1 MLVLVRTFGAPKMVF
16 IIQRRKN
23 ANSLYSPS
31 VDFPSNRVRI
41 CLSNLTPEQ
50 NDKTKQQKTKAA
62 IETSISTLH
71 VAPSHRRGPC
81 KSNQAFLS
89 SNIRQE
95 LEKQS
100 VIPIPNGNATCTME
114 LCSSI
119 APSYVIIQKS

>member
-1 MLVLVRTFGAPKMVF
+1 MLLVLVRTFGAGIYEKQIFSALFNAEIMQIHFTPKVSIF
-16 IIQRRKN
+16 
-23 ANSLYSPS
+23 LL
-31 VDFPSNRVRI
+31 NRVRI
-41 CLSNLTPEQ
+41 CLSNLTSEQ
-50 NDKTKQQKTKAA
+50 NDKMIQQKTKAA
-62 IETSISTLH
+62 IETLISTLH

-100 VIPIPNGNATCTME
+100 VIPIPNGNASCTME

-119 APSYVIIQKS
+119 AP